1 MKFNGFDNNNNNDDD
16 MFSSEY
22 GYIFDEEKI
31 LEEIESGEIE
41 EEQKDEQQA
50 RFERIEKLR
59 EKIKTCFKDEPERLN
74 KIIGL
79 IDFTEKSTEL
89 ARNQYKD
96 ISMEYNKFIDKYFDP
111 ENKMGFNEVLF
122 ARQEKLNA
130 LRERLKQYYLTDE
143 ELNVLFKIIE
153 QAEMDMEKVK
163 RKFNGKNYDH
173 VDMMRLQKDLVQIQK
188 KMKDDFEKKLSE
200 TIKAK
205 YEKAKKIKE
214 EMDKRQ
220 QQQQEG

>member
-1 MKFNGFDNNNNNDDD
+1 MEYNGFDNNDD

-31 LEEIESGEIE
+31 LEEIENE
-41 EEQKDEQQA
+41 EEENKDEQQKHL
-50 RFERIEKLR
+50 ERIEELKTKLKKHF
-59 EKIKTCFKDEPERLN
+59 EDDEIRLN
-74 KIIGL
+74 KIFDL

-89 ARNQYKD
+89 IRNHYKEL
-96 ISMEYNKFIDKYFDP
+96 SMEYNKFIDKYFDP
-111 ENKMGFNEVLF
+111 DNKMGFNEVLF
-122 ARQEKLNA
+122 KRQEKINA

-143 ELNVLFKIIE
+143 ELDHLFKIIE

-173 VDMMRLQKDLVQIQK
+173 VDMMRLQKDLVLIQK

-214 EMDKRQ
+214 ELDKKQ
-220 QQQQEG
+220 QQTES

>member
-1 MKFNGFDNNNNNDDD
+1 MKFNGFENNNNEDDI
-16 MFSSEY
+16 FSSEY

-31 LEEIESGEIE
+31 LKGIENGEIE
-41 EEQKDEQQA
+41 EDPKDEQQI
-50 RFERIEKLR
+50 RFERIEELKEKL
-59 EKIKTCFKDEPERLN
+59 KTYFEDEPMRLN

-143 ELNVLFKIIE
+143 ELDVLFKIIE

-214 EMDKRQ
+214 EMDKHQ
-220 QQQQEG
+220 QQQG